1 MLGRCQ
7 RFVAQENIGRKGLR
21 IVNAGHVG
29 RKQWR
34 RWSGIRVP
42 SNFPDTPVV
51 GFTESFAIYVNRSA
65 PDMRI
70 PGNR

>member
-1 MLGRCQ
+1 MPYEVFSLFSRCAETRGAHRQRRGWHGMPGR
-7 RFVAQENIGRKGLR
+7 
-21 IVNAGHVG
+21 
-29 RKQWR
+29 
-34 RWSGIRVP
+34 SGIRVP

-51 GFTESFAIYVNRSA
+51 GFTESFVIYVNRSA